1 MASILRITVSY
12 HKSARRL
19 AGSLQ
24 ACKLKMKSL
33 VLSQA
38 FLRDNGLKLIIRF
51 STDHDTASRLLGNG
65 GHSVVGSGYS
75 DAPQLAT
82 SRGAAPAVGN
92 RGSQGLLC
100 LLQHTAGSYV
110 FQ

>member
-1 MASILRITVSY
+1 
-12 HKSARRL
+12 
-19 AGSLQ
+19 LQ

-33 VLSQA
+33 LLSQA
-38 FLRDNGLKLIIRF
+38 FLRDNRLTLIIRSHEGPDARFKREQDDKMGSIDGGF
-51 STDHDTASRLLGNG
+51 STDHETASRLLGNG
-65 GHSVVGSGYS
+65 GHSVVGSGYI

-100 LLQHTAGSYV
+100 LLQHSYV